1 MPTSFSPAALA
12 GQPNSVTPLAGAD
25 ALSRLAGRALPW
37 AATAWCSVAVAGQL
51 MFTAYVLSF
60 YGRAA
65 VAGHPEQWNR
75 VLPHGWVPGDTPAN
89 LLTGLHLL
97 FTVLIILSA
106 VVQLL
111 PVVRRR
117 APALHRWNGRFYVVS
132 ALLMASSGLVM
143 IGTRKT
149 VGDLSQHLAVGLN
162 GVLIIAFALVAWR
175 LALARRFEQ
184 HRRWALRLFLAV
196 SGVWFFRIGLMAWI
210 VLNQGP
216 AGFDPETF
224 TGPFLSFLGFAQYLL
239 PLAVLEA
246 YFRTR
251 AQAGPRVRLAMAA
264 GLAGLTLLTALGIG
278 AATLIMWLPKMQGG

>member
-1 MPTSFSPAALA
+1 MPSSFSPAALA
-12 GQPNSVTPLAGAD
+12 GVSNRQAPAVGTDG
-25 ALSRLAGRALPW
+25 LSRLADRALPW
-37 AATAWCSVAVAGQL
+37 AATAWCAVAVTGQL
-51 MFTAYVLSF
+51 IFTAYVLRF
-60 YGRAA
+60 YGQAA
-65 VAGHPEQWNR
+65 MAGEPQRWNK
-75 VLPHGWVPGDTPAN
+75 VLPHGWVPGDTAAN

-117 APALHRWNGRFYVVS
+117 APAVHRWNGRFYVVS
-132 ALLMASSGLVM
+132 ALLMAGSGLLM
-143 IGTRKT
+143 AWTRKT
-149 VGDLSQHLAVGLN
+149 VGDGPQHLAISLN
-162 GVLIIAFALVAWR
+162 GLLIIVFAATAWR
-175 LALARRFEQ
+175 LAATRRFEQ

-196 SGVWFFRIGLMAWI
+196 SGVWFFRVGLMAWI

-251 AQAGPRVRLAMAA
+251 EAAGPRARLAMAA
-264 GLAGLTLLTALGIG
+264 GLGGLTLLTTLGIG
-278 AATLIMWLPKMQGG
+278 AATMIMWLPRM

>member
-1 MPTSFSPAALA
+1 MPSSFSPPALA
-12 GQPNSVTPLAGAD
+12 GMPNPGPAAGAGV
-25 ALSRLAGRALPW
+25 LSRLSGRALPW
-37 AATAWCSVAVAGQL
+37 AVTAWCAVAVAGQL

-65 VAGHPEQWNR
+65 VAGEPEQWNK
-75 VLPHGWVPGDTPAN
+75 VLPHGWVPGDVAAN
-89 LLTGLHLL
+89 LLTGLHLA

-117 APALHRWNGRFYVVS
+117 APVVHRWNGRFYVFS
-132 ALLMASSGLVM
+132 ALLMASSGLLM
-143 IGTRKT
+143 ISTRKT
-149 VGDLSQHLAVGLN
+149 VGDWPQHLAVGLN
-162 GVLIIAFALVAWR
+162 GVLILIFAGLAWR
-175 LALARRFEQ
+175 HALARRFEQ

-216 AGFDPETF
+216 AGFDPKTF

-251 AQAGPRVRLAMAA
+251 ERAGPRTRLAMAA
-264 GLAGLTLLTALGIG
+264 GLGGLTLLTALGIG
-278 AATLIMWLPKMQGG
+278 AATMIMWLPKM

>member
-1 MPTSFSPAALA
+1 MPSSFSPAALA
-12 GQPNSVTPLAGAD
+12 GMPTSAAPAAGSD

-37 AATAWCSVAVAGQL
+37 AATAWCAVAVAGQL

-65 VAGHPEQWNR
+65 VAGQPEHWNK
-75 VLPHGWVPGDTPAN
+75 VLPHGWVPGDTAAN
-89 LLTGLHLL
+89 LLTGLHLA

-117 APALHRWNGRFYVVS
+117 MPAVHRWNGRFYVLS
-132 ALLMASSGLVM
+132 ALLMGLSGLLM
-143 IGTRKT
+143 AWTRKT
-149 VGDLSQHLAVGLN
+149 VGDLPQHLAVSLN
-162 GVLIIAFALVAWR
+162 GVLIIAFAAVAWR

-216 AGFDPETF
+216 AGFDPKTF
-224 TGPFLSFLGFAQYLL
+224 TGPFLTFLGFAQYLL

-251 AQAGPRVRLAMAA
+251 EQAGPRTRLAMAA

-278 AATLIMWLPKMQGG
+278 AASLIMWLPRMHGG

>member
-1 MPTSFSPAALA
+1 MPSSFSPAALA
-12 GQPNSVTPLAGAD
+12 GMPTPAAPAAD
-25 ALSRLAGRALPW
+25 ALSRLASRALPW
-37 AATAWCSVAVAGQL
+37 AANAWCAVAVAGQL
-51 MFTAYVLSF
+51 MFTVYVLSF
-60 YGRAA
+60 YGRAV
-65 VAGHPEQWNR
+65 VAGEPQQWNK
-75 VLPHGWVPGDTPAN
+75 VLPHGWVAGNTPAN

-97 FTVLIILSA
+97 FTVLIIAGA

-117 APALHRWNGRFYVVS
+117 MPALHRWNGRFYVVS
-132 ALLMASSGLVM
+132 ALLMGGSGLLM
-143 IGTRKT
+143 IATRKT
-149 VGDLSQHLAVGLN
+149 VGDLPQHLAIGLN
-162 GVLIIAFALVAWR
+162 GVLIIAFAVLAWR

-216 AGFDPETF
+216 AGFDPKTF
-224 TGPFLSFLGFAQYLL
+224 TGPFLSFLAFAQYLL

-251 AQAGPRVRLAMAA
+251 ERAGPRARLAMAA

-278 AATLIMWLPKMQGG
+278 AAVMIMWLPRM

>member
-1 MPTSFSPAALA
+1 MPSSFSPAALA
-12 GQPNSVTPLAGAD
+12 GVPTPAAPVAGSD

-37 AATAWCSVAVAGQL
+37 AATAWCAVAVAGQL
-51 MFTAYVLSF
+51 VFAAYVLSF

-65 VAGHPEQWNR
+65 AAGEPEQWNK
-75 VLPHGWVPGDTPAN
+75 VLPHGWVPGNAPAN

-97 FTVLIILSA
+97 FTVLIIVSA

-117 APALHRWNGRFYVVS
+117 WPALHRWNGRSYVVS
-132 ALLMASSGLVM
+132 ALLMGGSGLLM
-143 IGTRKT
+143 ISTRKT
-149 VGDLSQHLAVGLN
+149 VGDLSQHLAIGLN
-162 GVLIIAFALVAWR
+162 GVLIITFAVVAWR
-175 LALARRFEQ
+175 QALARRFEQ

-216 AGFDPETF
+216 AGFDPKTF

-251 AQAGPRVRLAMAA
+251 EQAGPRVRLAMAA

-278 AATLIMWLPKMQGG
+278 AAALIMWLPRMGG